1 VIVRRTQFDL
11 EKARQRAHILEGLLI
26 ALANLDAVIKTIRE
40 SPDADVAKT
49 RLMQHFKLTDVQA
62 QAILDMQLRRLA
74 ALERQKI
81 EDEHKELLAR
91 ITYLE
96 DLLSHPKKILQLI
109 KTELDELSAKY
120 GSERRTRIQLEA
132 SESFR
137 EEDLVPDEAVLV
149 TITQK
154 GYIKRVSAN
163 LYRTQMRGGRG
174 VMGQTVREE
183 DEVLMV
189 IPARTL
195 HTMLFFSDR
204 GKVYSEKVYQI
215 PDANRS
221 DKGIPLVN
229 VIALSEG
236 ERITAAIAIHD
247 TSSTQFCTMATVN
260 GDIKRIRLSEF
271 SSVRPSGLAAM
282 NLAKMMNSAG

>member
-1 VIVRRTQFDL
+1 LVDNEPRLLSLKRALQVYIEHRQTVIVRRTQFDL

-174 VMGQTVREE
+174 VMGQTF
-183 DEVLMV
+183 
-189 IPARTL
+189 ARR
-195 HTMLFFSDR
+195 MRSSWLFR
-204 GKVYSEKVYQI
+204 
-215 PDANRS
+215 R
-221 DKGIPLVN
+221 
-229 VIALSEG
+229 ALFILCSSSP
-236 ERITAAIAIHD
+236 TAARSIPRR
-247 TSSTQFCTMATVN
+247 F
-260 GDIKRIRLSEF
+260 IRSRMPTAQTRA
-271 SSVRPSGLAAM
+271 SRW
-282 NLAKMMNSAG
+282 